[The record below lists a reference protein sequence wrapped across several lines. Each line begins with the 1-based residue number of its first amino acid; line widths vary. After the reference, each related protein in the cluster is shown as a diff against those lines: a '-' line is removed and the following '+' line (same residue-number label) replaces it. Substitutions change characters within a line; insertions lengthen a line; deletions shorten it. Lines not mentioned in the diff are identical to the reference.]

1 MARSQDFRVC
11 RKQQLVLA
19 AIGVVLAGS
28 MLAGCS
34 RRTAPTV
41 DTWGTTDY
49 GQYAQAREASIQK
62 VLSKAPDQ
70 RERDAGIKLLDY
82 AAARLAAGDPEA
94 AQRTFYEG
102 ILLVNDLSLGASS
115 GDASL
120 IFAESLK
127 VWQGEAYERAMV
139 ELLHGIALMQLGDFE
154 NARVAFDR
162 TLVTD
167 RFSDGAVV
175 GLEGHL
181 AASSQGN
188 FVPNDVCHQRG
199 GALYQRDFLA
209 AYVLRTLAYIQ
220 QGRIARARQS
230 WAETRQVIE
239 EIEAACAW
247 SGSPELTWTGH
258 DGKYTYPRIFV
269 PPFRSAIN
277 DGLMDLSFEDLE
289 RANLLV
295 IAATGS
301 RPDKVRTGS
310 NFVHDG
316 YLPPAEAI
324 YRLDVLLD
332 GEHVGGMMQGV
343 DLFGQVAG
351 RGRSAKDRAQDTKAA
366 IEALGMALESYGVY
380 GVQYIGSL
388 IRIINQEEADVRQ
401 WNLLPNAV
409 HVWVGRVEP
418 GPQRLSL
425 VASGHNAASEHITI
439 NNARRNVYSHLVR
452 ALEQQYLAQR
462 VSSADDAY
470 LATAVAPRHTYVQDV
485 AIEPDQLHVMFVAER
500 VDRDVRRV
508 PGLKPQAYVLGPR
521 RDPPPTQ

>member
-1 MARSQDFRVC
+1 VC

-19 AIGVVLAGS
+19 AAAIVLAGS
-28 MLAGCS
+28 LSGGCT

-49 GQYAQAREASIQK
+49 SQYAEAREASVQQ
-62 VLSKAPDQ
+62 VLSKTPDQ
-70 RERDAGIKLLDY
+70 RKRDAGIKLLDY

-94 AQRTFYEG
+94 AQQAFYEG

-181 AASSQGN
+181 ADGGRGN
-188 FVPNDVCHQRG
+188 FVLNDEIRNRG

-230 WAETRQVIE
+230 WAETQRVIE
-239 EIEAACAW
+239 DIDAAREW
-247 SGSPELTWTGH
+247 FGSAEMTWTGF
-258 DGKYTYPRIFV
+258 DGKYTYPHVFV
-269 PPFRSAIN
+269 PPFRSAVN

-289 RANLLV
+289 QANLLV
-295 IAATGS
+295 VAATGS

-316 YLPPAEAI
+316 YLPPAEAV

-366 IEALGMALESYGVY
+366 IESFGITLESYGVY

-401 WNLLPNAV
+401 WNLLPNAI
-409 HVWVGRVEP
+409 HLWIGRVEP
-418 GPQRLSL
+418 GQRRLSL
-425 VASGHNAASEHITI
+425 VASGRNAASEHITI
-439 NNARRNVYSHLVR
+439 HNARRNVYSNLVR
-452 ALEQQYLAQR
+452 TLEQQYLAQR
-462 VSSADDAY
+462 VSPADDAY
-470 LATAVAPRHTYVQDV
+470 LVTAVAPRHTYVQDI
-485 AIEPDQLHVMFVAER
+485 AIEPGALHVTFIAER

-508 PGLKPQAYVLGPR
+508 AGLEPQEYVLAPR
-521 RDPPPTQ
+521 RTPPATQ